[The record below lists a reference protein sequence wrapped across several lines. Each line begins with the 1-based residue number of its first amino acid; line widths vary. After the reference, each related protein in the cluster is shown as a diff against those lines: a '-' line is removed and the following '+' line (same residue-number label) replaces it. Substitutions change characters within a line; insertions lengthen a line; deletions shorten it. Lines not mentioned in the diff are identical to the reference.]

1 MSFVHPTAV
10 IEDGAVIG
18 DSVFVGPFS
27 CIGPQVALHDGVKLH
42 SHVVVAG
49 DTEIGDSTEVFPF
62 VSLGHPPQHL
72 SQIDPT
78 TKLVIGKN
86 NVIRESVTM
95 NPGTKTGS
103 GVTRVGDGGYFMA
116 NSHVAHDCVV
126 GDSVVFANCATL
138 GGHAHVDDHVIIG
151 GLAAV
156 HQHVRVGKHAI
167 IGGMTGVEFDV
178 IPYGS
183 IMGNRAY
190 LAGLNLI
197 GLKRRG
203 YTRGQIHDLR
213 NAYRLLFAE
222 EGTFQERL
230 VDVAELFAANKE
242 AMEIVNFVRAD
253 SARGLTMPKNNR
265 TG

>member
-1 MSFVHPTAV
+1 MSFVHPTAL
-10 IEDGAVIG
+10 IEDGVELGSGVHI
-18 DSVFVGPFS
+18 GPF
-27 CIGPQVALHDGVKLH
+27 CTVGAGVRLHDGVKLH
-42 SHVVVAG
+42 SHVVLAG
-49 DTEIGDSTEVFPF
+49 QTEIGAETEVFPF
-62 VSLGHPPQHL
+62 ASLGHPPQHL
-72 SQIDPT
+72 APMDPMT
-78 TKLVIGKN
+78 RLVIGEQ

-95 NPGTKTGS
+95 NPGTQSGA
-103 GVTRVGDGGYFMA
+103 GVTTVGNRGYFMA
-116 NSHVAHDCVV
+116 YSHVAHDCVV
-126 GDSVVFANCATL
+126 GDSVVFANGATL
-138 GGHAHVDDHVIIG
+138 GGHAHVDDHVIGG

-203 YTRGQIHDLR
+203 YTRSQIHDLR

-230 VDVAELFAANKE
+230 VDVAELFEANNE
-242 AMEIVNFVRAD
+242 AMEIVNFVRSD
-253 SARGLTMPKNNR
+253 SVRGLTMPKNNR
-265 TG
+265 NG

>member
-1 MSFVHPTAV
+1 MTVIHATALV
-10 IEDGAVIG
+10 EDGAVIG
-18 DSVFVGPFS
+18 ENVQ
-27 CIGPQVALHDGVKLH
+27 IGPYCVIGPDTRLHDGVKLH
-42 SHVVVAG
+42 AHVVIAG
-49 DTEIGDSTEVFPF
+49 NTEVGEDTEVFPF

-72 SQIDPT
+72 SQMDPDT
-78 TKLVIGKN
+78 RLVIGKK

-95 NPGTKTGS
+95 NPGTKS
-103 GVTRVGDGGYFMA
+103 GAGLTTVGDGGYFMA
-116 NSHVAHDCVV
+116 NSHVAHDCRV
-126 GDSVVFANCATL
+126 GDYVVFANCATL
-138 GGHAHVDDHVIIG
+138 AGHVHVDDHVIVG
-151 GLAAV
+151 GLAAI

-203 YTRGQIHDLR
+203 YTRSQIHDLR

-230 VDVAELFAANKE
+230 VDVAELFASNEE

-265 TG
+265 NG

>member
-1 MSFVHPTAV
+1 MSFIHPTALL
-10 IEDGAVIG
+10 EEGAVLG
-18 DSVFVGPFS
+18 EDVY
-27 CIGPQVALHDGVKLH
+27 IGPYSTIGAKVHLKDRVKLH
-42 SHVVVAG
+42 SHVVIAG
-49 DTEIGDSTEVFPF
+49 DTEIGEDTEIYPF

-72 SQIDPT
+72 SQMDPT
-78 TKLVIGKN
+78 MKLRIGTK

-95 NPGTKTGS
+95 NLGTSSGS
-103 GVTRVGDGGYFMA
+103 GVTTVGNDGYFMA

-126 GDSVVFANCATL
+126 GDHCVFANCATI
-138 GGHAHVDDHVIIG
+138 GGHAHVNDHVIIG
-151 GLAAV
+151 GLAAI

-203 YTRGQIHDLR
+203 YTRSQIHDLR

-230 VDVAELFAANKE
+230 VDVAELFEANAE
-242 AMEIVNFVRAD
+242 AMEIVNFVRED

-265 TG
+265 NG

>member
-1 MSFVHPTAV
+1 MSFVHPTAL
-10 IEDGAVIG
+10 IEDGAELGTDVY
-18 DSVFVGPFS
+18 VGPFS
-27 CIGPQVALHDGVKLH
+27 LIGNNVRLGDGVKLH
-42 SHVVVAG
+42 SHVVIAG
-49 DTEIGDSTEVFPF
+49 ATEIGQGTEVYPF
-62 VSLGHPPQHL
+62 ASLGHPPQHL
-72 SQIDPT
+72 SQMDPT
-78 TKLVIGKN
+78 TQLVIGEKN
-86 NVIRESVTM
+86 IIRESVTM

-103 GVTRVGDGGYFMA
+103 GVTTVGNDGYFMA
-116 NSHVAHDCVV
+116 YSHVAHDCVV
-126 GDSVVFANCATL
+126 GDSVVFANGATL
-138 GGHAHVDDHVIIG
+138 GGHAQVEDHVIIG

-183 IMGNRAY
+183 IMGNRAH

-203 YTRGQIHDLR
+203 YTRSQIHDLR

-230 VDVAELFAANKE
+230 VDVAELFAANEE

-253 SARGLTMPKNNR
+253 SVRGLTMPKNNR
-265 TG
+265 NG

>member
-1 MSFVHPTAV
+1 MSSIHPTALV
-10 IEDGAVIG
+10 EEGAVIA
-18 DSVFVGPFS
+18 DDVYIGPFTTV
-27 CIGPQVALHDGVKLH
+27 GPQVRLNRGVKLH
-42 SHVVVAG
+42 SHCVVAG
-49 DTEIGDSTEVFPF
+49 NTEIGEDTELFPF

-72 SQIDPT
+72 SEKDTDTRLI
-78 TKLVIGKN
+78 IGKN
-86 NVIRESVTM
+86 NVIREGVTM
-95 NPGTKTGS
+95 NPGTKPGGGIT
-103 GVTRVGDGGYFMA
+103 TVGDGGYFMA
-116 NSHVAHDCVV
+116 NSHVAHDCTV
-126 GDSVVFANCATL
+126 GDCVVFANCATL
-138 GGHAHVDDHVIIG
+138 AGHVHVDDHVIVG
-151 GLAAV
+151 GLAAI
-156 HQHVRVGKHAI
+156 HQHVRIGKHAI

-203 YTRGQIHDLR
+203 YTRSQIHDLR

-230 VDVAELFAANKE
+230 VDVAELFEANNE

-253 SARGLTMPKNNR
+253 TNRGLTMPKNNR
-265 TG
+265 NG

>member
-1 MSFVHPTAV
+1 MTFIHPTAL
-10 IEDGAVIG
+10 IEDGAELGNEVSI
-18 DSVFVGPFS
+18 GPF
-27 CIGPQVALHDGVKLH
+27 CTVGAGARLHDGVKLQ
-42 SHVVVAG
+42 SHVVITG
-49 DTEIGDSTEVFPF
+49 QTEIGAGTEIFPF

-72 SQIDPT
+72 SPMDPT
-78 TKLVIGKN
+78 TRLVIGEK

-95 NPGTKTGS
+95 NPGTRTGE
-103 GVTRVGDGGYFMA
+103 GVTTVGNNGYFMA
-116 NSHVAHDCVV
+116 YSHVAHDCVV

-138 GGHAHVDDHVIIG
+138 GGHAQVEDHVIIG

-203 YTRGQIHDLR
+203 YTRSQIHDLR

-230 VDVAELFAANKE
+230 VDVAELFAANEE
-242 AMEIVNFVRAD
+242 AMEIINFVRSD
-253 SARGLTMPKNNR
+253 SVRGLTMPKNNR
-265 TG
+265 NG

>member
-1 MSFVHPTAV
+1 MSLIHPTAL
-10 IEDGAVIG
+10 IEEGAVLG
-18 DSVFVGPFS
+18 EDVYVGPYS
-27 CIGPQVALHDGVKLH
+27 TVGAQVHLKERVKLH
-42 SHVVVAG
+42 SHVVISG
-49 DTEIGDSTEVFPF
+49 DTEIGEDTEIYPF

-72 SQIDPT
+72 SQMDPT
-78 TKLVIGKN
+78 MKLRIGKK

-95 NPGTKTGS
+95 NLGTASGA
-103 GVTRVGDGGYFMA
+103 GVTTVGNDGYFMA

-126 GDSVVFANCATL
+126 GDHCVFANCATI
-138 GGHAHVDDHVIIG
+138 GGHAQVNDHVIIG

-203 YTRGQIHDLR
+203 YTRSQIHDLR

-230 VDVAELFAANKE
+230 VDVAELFEANEE
-242 AMEIVNFVRAD
+242 AMEIVNFVRED
-253 SARGLTMPKNNR
+253 TARGLTMPKNNR
-265 TG
+265 NG